1 MDLTT
6 NGVVVTDAIKYVQG
20 KMDHLN
26 ESEKKLL
33 QDIKDKGI
41 EMKYT
46 KAEVEDTGEVNSPL
60 GLEPEEQLTHNKV
73 F

>member
-6 NGVVVTDAIKYVQG
+6 NGVIITDAIKYVQG

-26 ESEKKLL
+26 GQEKAMLR
-33 QDIKDKGI
+33 DIKQKEEGPS
-41 EMKYT
+41 EE
-46 KAEVEDTGEVNSPL
+46 ALQGEETTN
-60 GLEPEEQLTHNKV
+60 GV